1 MLKKFLTIITIT
13 FLVTNILSAQVDN
26 TKRAS
31 TAAAF
36 LEIPVGAR
44 AVGFG
49 GAFVS
54 IANDA
59 SALYWNVGGIPQLK
73 KSEISAIHTSW
84 LADTKFNYAGLVL
97 PLAGIGTLGF
107 SFTSLSMDDMK
118 VRTVELPDGTGEMF
132 NAQDISIAIS
142 YGRFLSDRFSIGFT
156 VKYVQQT
163 IWHMNASSVAL
174 DIGTVFKTDLLGGL
188 RIGAAMTNFGMPM
201 QLSGRDTRYF
211 IRVDD
216 TKLGSN
222 EKIPVN
228 IETDSWDLPLLFQIG
243 ISTEVVQNEMYKITV
258 ALDALH
264 PNNDKES
271 LNLGFE
277 FGFQE
282 FLFLRGGYNAL
293 FLQDAEG
300 GLSFGV
306 GLNSN
311 MIFSKTTVQFDY
323 GFKDFGR
330 LKNVH
335 VFGATVMF

>member
-1 MLKKFLTIITIT
+1 MLKKFLTVLTVS
-13 FLVTNILSAQVDN
+13 FLLTRVLSAQVDN

-31 TAAAF
+31 TAATF
-36 LEIPVGAR
+36 LEIGVGAR
-44 AVGFG
+44 AVGYG

-54 IANDA
+54 VSNDA
-59 SALYWNVGGIPQLK
+59 SALYWNVGGIPQLSK
-73 KSEISAIHTSW
+73 NEISAIHTSW
-84 LADTKFNYAGLVL
+84 LAGTKFNYAGLVI
-97 PLAGIGTLGF
+97 PLGDAGTLGF

-118 VRTVELPDGTGEMF
+118 VRTIELPEGTGEMF
-132 NAQDISIAIS
+132 NAQDISIAVS
-142 YGRFLSDRFSIGFT
+142 YGRYLSDRFSIGFT
-156 VKYVQQT
+156 VKYIQQT
-163 IWHMNASSVAL
+163 IWHMNASSVAF
-174 DIGTVFKTDLLGGL
+174 DIGTIFKTDLLGGM
-188 RIGAAMTNFGMPM
+188 RIGAAMTNFGMPL

-243 ISTEVVQNEMYKITV
+243 ISTEAFKTETYQLTV

-271 LNLGFE
+271 INLGFE
-277 FGFQE
+277 FGFKNA
-282 FLFLRGGYNAL
+282 LFIRGGYNAL
-293 FLQDAEG
+293 FLKDAEG

-311 MIFSKTTVQFDY
+311 MVFSETVVQFDY
-323 GFKDFGR
+323 GYKNFGR
-330 LKNVH
+330 LKNIH
-335 VFGATVMF
+335 AFGATIKF

>member
-1 MLKKFLTIITIT
+1 MLMKFLTVLTVT
-13 FLVTNILSAQVDN
+13 FLTGVLSAQVDN

-31 TAAAF
+31 TAATF
-36 LEIPVGAR
+36 LEIAVGAR
-44 AVGFG
+44 AVGYG

-54 IANDA
+54 VSNDA
-59 SALYWNVGGIPQLK
+59 SALYWNVGGIPQLSK
-73 KSEISAIHTSW
+73 NEVIAVHTSW

-97 PLAGIGTLGF
+97 PLGDAGTLGF
-107 SFTSLSMDDMK
+107 SFTTLSMDDMK
-118 VRTVELPDGTGEMF
+118 VRTIELPDGTGEMF
-132 NAQDISIAIS
+132 NAQDLSIAIS
-142 YGRFLSDRFSIGFT
+142 YGRYLSDRFSIGVT
-156 VKYVQQT
+156 VKYIQQT
-163 IWHMNASSVAL
+163 IWHMNSSSVAF
-174 DIGTVFKTDLLGGL
+174 DIGTIFKTDLLGGM

-201 QLSGRDTRYF
+201 ELSGRDTRYF

-243 ISTEVVQNEMYKITV
+243 ISTEAFKNETYQLTV
-258 ALDALH
+258 AVDALH

-271 LNLGFE
+271 INVGFE
-277 FGFQE
+277 FGFQDL
-282 FLFLRGGYNAL
+282 LFIRGGYNAL

-311 MIFSKTTVQFDY
+311 MVFSETIVQFDY
-323 GFKDFGR
+323 GYKNFGR
-330 LKNVH
+330 LKNIH
-335 VFGATVMF
+335 AFGATIKF

>member
-1 MLKKFLTIITIT
+1 MKFLTVLTVT
-13 FLVTNILSAQVDN
+13 FLTGVLSAQVDN

-31 TAAAF
+31 TAATF
-36 LEIPVGAR
+36 LEIAVGAR
-44 AVGFG
+44 AVGYG

-54 IANDA
+54 VSNDA
-59 SALYWNVGGIPQLK
+59 SALYWNVGGIPQLSK
-73 KSEISAIHTSW
+73 NEITAVHTSW

-97 PLAGIGTLGF
+97 PLGDAGTLGF
-107 SFTSLSMDDMK
+107 SFTTLSMDDMK
-118 VRTVELPDGTGEMF
+118 VRTIELPDGTGEMF
-132 NAQDISIAIS
+132 NAQDLSIAIS
-142 YGRFLSDRFSIGFT
+142 YGRYLSDRFSIGVT
-156 VKYVQQT
+156 VKYIQQT
-163 IWHMNASSVAL
+163 IWHMNSSSVAF
-174 DIGTVFKTDLLGGL
+174 DIGTIFKTDLLGGM

-201 QLSGRDTRYF
+201 ELSGRDTRYF

-243 ISTEVVQNEMYKITV
+243 ISTEAFKNETYQLTV
-258 ALDALH
+258 AVDALH

-271 LNLGFE
+271 INVGFE
-277 FGFQE
+277 FGFKDL
-282 FLFLRGGYNAL
+282 LFIRGGYNAL

-311 MIFSKTTVQFDY
+311 MVFSETIVQFDY
-323 GFKDFGR
+323 GYKNFGR
-330 LKNVH
+330 LKNIH
-335 VFGATVMF
+335 AFGATIKF